1 MESDEEKKRIQTEKA
16 GRKARHRAWDP
27 GRRAPSGGGAFSGR
41 ARQFLSILGLA
52 VKNAYTG
59 IVTPK
64 EALSDAQMQFS
75 NYFKTPLG
83 KL

>member
-1 MESDEEKKRIQTEKA
+1 MAEAFQALLSYFKGNRLPAELSVPFDE
-16 GRKARHRAWDP
+16 RK
-27 GRRAPSGGGAFSGR
+27 
-41 ARQFLSILGLA
+41 FLSILGLA

-75 NYFKTPLG
+75 NYFKTPLE

>member
-1 MESDEEKKRIQTEKA
+1 MLAELWSTLPWLKLSRHCFPISKGNRLPAELSVPFDE
-16 GRKARHRAWDP
+16 RK
-27 GRRAPSGGGAFSGR
+27 
-41 ARQFLSILGLA
+41 FLSILGLA